1 MKKKIKDIQVGD
13 LVLGTD
19 GNWHK
24 VIEKTNVKVSY
35 NMYEIE
41 FTNGFVKCSDTH
53 LWNIFIEDKMY
64 TIDAEGIYQEF
75 DWYKNRHVGTI
86 DGPTIV
92 NIKKCEP
99 ELVQCITT
107 DAPDHQF
114 AIYCD
119 NKLLGATKQIM
130 DKL

>member
-1 MKKKIKDIQVGD
+1 MKKSIKDVKIGD

-19 GNWHK
+19 GKWYT
-24 VIEKTNVKVSY
+24 VIDKTQVKLSY

-41 FTNGFVKCSDTH
+41 FSNGKVKCSNTH
-53 LWNIFIEDKMY
+53 QWNIFINDKMY

-75 DWYKNRHVGTI
+75 EFYKDRHIGTK
-86 DGPTIV
+86 DGPTVVSIRK
-92 NIKKCEP
+92 IEP

-114 AIYCD
+114 AIY
-119 NKLLGATKQIM
+119 TSE
-130 DKL
+130 